1 MVRRVLAFA
10 AFVSIMGCGGAE
22 VAEGTET
29 GALPEQEVSAQAA
42 TCESLQGR
50 VCSPDREI
58 GCTWANGAP
67 GYCFCQAIPH
77 NKWVCLTD

>member
-1 MVRRVLAFA
+1 MVLRVLALA
-10 AFVSIMGCGGAE
+10 AFVSIVGCGGAE

-29 GALPEQEVSAQAA
+29 GALPEQDVSAQAA

-50 VCSPDREI
+50 GCNPDREI
-58 GCTWANGAP
+58 GCTFANGTP

-77 NKWVCLTD
+77 NKWVCMSN